1 MTNAIIEALG
11 VTCLA
16 GFAALV
22 WPPAVLL
29 VLGAAL
35 LLLGWTRS

>member
-1 MTNAIIEALG
+1 MTDVLEALG

-29 VLGAAL
+29 VIGVAL
-35 LLLGWTRS
+35 LLLGWSRS